1 MFVKLLL
8 YVSLSYSVFGI
19 DIHDTL
25 DTHAKEQLIIELK
38 AEIKEAKEIGTAE
51 TMDIVEKIKYVRNL
65 EEELNIME
73 HEY

>member
-1 MFVKLLL
+1 MLIKIVLALT
-8 YVSLSYSVFGI
+8 LSYSIFGV
-19 DIHDTL
+19 DIQETL

-38 AEIKEAKEIGTAE
+38 AEIKEAKEAGTAE